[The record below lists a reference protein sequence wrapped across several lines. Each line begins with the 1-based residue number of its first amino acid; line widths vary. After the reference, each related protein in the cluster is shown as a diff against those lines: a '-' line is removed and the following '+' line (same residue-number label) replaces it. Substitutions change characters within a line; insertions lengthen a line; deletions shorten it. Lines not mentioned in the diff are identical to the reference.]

1 MSHDLLHALMP
12 VAGLGVNVLCQVACF
27 RLVPRLGLLKSI
39 VIGFAV
45 GMIGTAAADALVGAG
60 LVAAGLLTNIIIYA
74 ALGYCYFHFVN
85 LGETARRIRVLRELH
100 EAEDGLT
107 LTDLLARY
115 GADQIV
121 SARLARLLASGQ
133 IVLRDGR
140 YFIGR
145 RTVLLMARSI
155 VALKGLVL
163 GRRSEFD

>member
-12 VAGLGVNVLCQVACF
+12 VAGLGVNVLCQVVCF

-39 VIGFAV
+39 AIGFAAGMV
-45 GMIGTAAADALVGAG
+45 GTVAADAFVGAG
-60 LVAAGLLTNIIIYA
+60 LVAGGLLTNIVIYA
-74 ALGYCYFHFVN
+74 ALGYGYFHFVN
-85 LGETARRIRVLRELH
+85 LGETARRIRLLRELN

-115 GADQIV
+115 DADQIV
-121 SARLARLLASGQ
+121 RVRLARLLASGQ

-145 RTVLLMARSI
+145 PTVLLIARSI
-155 VALKGLVL
+155 VALKGIVL
-163 GRRSEFD
+163 GRRNEFN

>member
-1 MSHDLLHALMP
+1 VSHDLPHALMP
-12 VAGLGVNVLCQVACF
+12 LAGLGVNVLCQIVCF
-27 RLVPRLGLLKSI
+27 RLVPLLGLLKST

-45 GMIGTAAADALVGAG
+45 GMVAAVAADAIVGAG
-60 LVAAGLLTNIIIYA
+60 FVAAGLLTNIIIYA
-74 ALGYCYFHFVN
+74 ALGYGYFHFVN

-107 LTDLLARY
+107 LTGLLARY

-121 SARLARLLASGQ
+121 RVRLARLLASGQ

-145 RTVLLMARSI
+145 RTVLLIARSI

-163 GRRSEFD
+163 GRRNEFD